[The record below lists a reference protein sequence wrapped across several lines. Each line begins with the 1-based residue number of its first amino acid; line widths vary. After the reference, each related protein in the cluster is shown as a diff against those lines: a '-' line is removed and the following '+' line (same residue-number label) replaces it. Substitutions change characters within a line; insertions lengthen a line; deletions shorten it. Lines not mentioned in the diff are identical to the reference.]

1 MIPGLQPMIP
11 GLQPIMPGLQPLLPV
26 LLLSAILAPCQSWVS
41 ETVIDQFY
49 FVPDWDRKPEEQ
61 TIIEEI
67 PPEADDM
74 TLIWDVE
81 LATDFDNAAD
91 EDDEGDGH
99 DVRAG
104 QLKTKFYRIQPSRTF
119 APVERTVPSYDSEEP
134 NMVGLGMEEM
144 WSPEVGKGRGRGGG
158 CGANY
163 KYW

>member
-1 MIPGLQPMIP
+1 M
-11 GLQPIMPGLQPLLPV
+11 MPGLHPPLPV
-26 LLLSAILAPCQSWVS
+26 LLLCAILTPCQSWVS

-61 TIIEEI
+61 TIIEET
-67 PPEADDM
+67 PPEDPEKDEM

-81 LATDFDNAAD
+81 LATDFDNAGD
-91 EDDEGDGH
+91 EDDEGDDGH
-99 DVRAG
+99 DARG
-104 QLKTKFYRIQPSRTF
+104 TQLKTKYYRIHPSRTF

-134 NMVGLGMEEM
+134 NMVGLGMEEV

-158 CGANY
+158 IGANY